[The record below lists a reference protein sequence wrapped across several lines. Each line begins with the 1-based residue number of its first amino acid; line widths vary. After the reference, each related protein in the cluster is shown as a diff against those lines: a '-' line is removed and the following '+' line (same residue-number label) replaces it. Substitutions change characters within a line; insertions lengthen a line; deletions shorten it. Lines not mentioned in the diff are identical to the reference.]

1 MPCNSHS
8 RLLRCTGFLTLV
20 LVSLLLGG
28 MGTSL
33 QAQIT
38 PTQLGGGDLNTI
50 TTAVP
55 FLMISPDARAGA
67 MGDVG
72 AATSPDANS
81 IYWNAAKLCF
91 VDKGSGMAMNY
102 TPWLRNLVPDVSLA
116 YLSAYK
122 RLDDLQTVGVSM
134 RYFSLGDINF
144 TDINGNS
151 LGTFNPNEFSL
162 DGAYARKLSDFFSV
176 GVALRYVYS
185 NLAAEFDPNNQFKAG
200 QSVAGDLSFYY
211 NRDRRLFGRDGN
223 VALGLSLSNMGNKMS
238 YSESGNT
245 SFIPTNLRLGTT
257 LTSVIDRYNKVS
269 FSFDLNKL
277 LVPTNPVYL
286 RDSSNR
292 ILLGVDGRPLIAR
305 GEDPNQKSVMEGI
318 LGSFGDA
325 PDGFREELRE
335 INPSIGIEYLYNQ
348 VFALRG
354 GYFYEHP
361 TKGGRQYFTAGMGL
375 QYNVFNLNFAY
386 LIPVGS
392 LQTNPLANTLRFS
405 LLFDLGSLGK
415 NADESPA
422 ITD

>member
-162 DGAYARKLSDFFSV
+162 DGAYARKLSDFF
-176 GVALRYVYS
+176 
-185 NLAAEFDPNNQFKAG
+185 
-200 QSVAGDLSFYY
+200 
-211 NRDRRLFGRDGN
+211 
-223 VALGLSLSNMGNKMS
+223 
-238 YSESGNT
+238 
-245 SFIPTNLRLGTT
+245 
-257 LTSVIDRYNKVS
+257 
-269 FSFDLNKL
+269 
-277 LVPTNPVYL
+277 
-286 RDSSNR
+286 
-292 ILLGVDGRPLIAR
+292 
-305 GEDPNQKSVMEGI
+305 
-318 LGSFGDA
+318 
-325 PDGFREELRE
+325 
-335 INPSIGIEYLYNQ
+335 
-348 VFALRG
+348 
-354 GYFYEHP
+354 
-361 TKGGRQYFTAGMGL
+361 
-375 QYNVFNLNFAY
+375 
-386 LIPVGS
+386 
-392 LQTNPLANTLRFS
+392 
-405 LLFDLGSLGK
+405 
-415 NADESPA
+415 
-422 ITD
+422 